1 MEELVIYRRT
11 IINRSF
17 WAAAGF
23 ALIASVLHHKD
34 YGLGIVVGVLV
45 AAVSFLLLSFQ
56 VAKLGRGA
64 GRNSFLMTFLVR
76 YGLVAIA
83 LFGISRFPQINIF
96 GFLIGYLVLQFN
108 LFIAAFTHRQ
118 KTAANVPPAAPGT
131 V

>member
-1 MEELVIYRRT
+1 MEQLVLYRKT

-17 WAAAGF
+17 WLAAGL
-23 ALIASVLHHKD
+23 AIGASVLHHKD
-34 YGLGIVVGVLV
+34 YGLGIAVGVLV
-45 AAVSFLLLSFQ
+45 AAASFLLLSIQ

-83 LFGISRFPQINIF
+83 LFGIAQFPQVNIF
-96 GFLIGYLVLQFN
+96 GFLIGYLVLQIN

-118 KTAANVPPAAPGT
+118 KTAASVPPPAPGT